1 MASFT
6 PRQFLV
12 EKIDVAKEQR
22 KATNIT
28 LPPEML
34 REAKENG
41 INISSVTEQALRQ
54 ILEQL
59 RQRHWEET
67 NREFIDEYNR
77 RIETQGT
84 ALGQWRKF

>member
-1 MASFT
+1 MLGFT
-6 PRQFLV
+6 STQFLV
-12 EKIDVAKEQR
+12 EKTDAPKEQR

-34 REAKENG
+34 RDAKENG

-59 RQRHWEET
+59 RQQRWEET
-67 NREFIDEYNR
+67 NREFIDEYNQ
-77 RIETQGT
+77 RIETHGT
-84 ALGQWRKF
+84 ALGAWRKF

>member
-1 MASFT
+1 MTPFAAS
-6 PRQFLV
+6 QFLGAPEAV
-12 EKIDVAKEQR
+12 KEQR
-22 KATNIT
+22 KPTNIT
-28 LPPEML
+28 LPPEL
-34 REAKENG
+34 LKEAKENG
-41 INISSVTEQALRQ
+41 INISSVTEHALRQ

-67 NREFIDEYNR
+67 NRGFIEEYNR